1 MHLVQ
6 QLNNAALWSH
16 PNPSQCPCGGRG
28 WLLSDYDTWH
38 ACNVHG
44 RTPYPEDEEGH
55 EGFDWE
61 AHDLRIHR
69 RAYRTFQEASGLDR
83 VAFRAEVMRRVEA
96 GATLSRS
103 RFVDAANEVAHERTQ
118 RAEDEEARRCGY
130 SCAMEMRMEEWA
142 EEERVERMG
151 YGGY

>member
-38 ACNVHG
+38 ACNAHG
-44 RTPYPEDEEGH
+44 RTPHPEEDEGYED
-55 EGFDWE
+55 FDWE
-61 AHDLRIHR
+61 AHGLKIRR
-69 RAYRTFQEASGLDR
+69 RAYRIFQKASGLDR
-83 VAFRAEVMRRVEA
+83 AAFRAEVMRRAEA
-96 GATLSRS
+96 GATPSQL
-103 RFVDAANEVAHERTQ
+103 VDAADGVAHERCRQT
-118 RAEDEEARRCGY
+118 EDGEARRLGY

-142 EEERVERMG
+142 EEERMERMG